1 MDGRPTSRAIDG
13 EDMDRRP
20 TPYAIDG
27 EDMDRRPTPHAID
40 EETDVYCVAHD
51 PSNIN
56 RLPNPSVYE
65 SSSIHYRPELGSSE
79 LCSASGVASALGVNV
94 VGTSPPY
101 VRSMFR

>member
-1 MDGRPTSRAIDG
+1 MDGRPTSHAIDG

-40 EETDVYCVAHD
+40 EETDVSATAHD

-56 RLPNPSVYE
+56 QLPNPSVSE
-65 SSSIHYRPELGSSE
+65 SSSDPPSAPNSGLMEL
-79 LCSASGVASALGVNV
+79 LFDRGVPA
-94 VGTSPPY
+94 
-101 VRSMFR
+101 